1 MSRPIMLGTL
11 AALMVLQTPLTA
23 LASASTDAERAIIEG
38 RTISYEQLR
47 SYGQQYAND
56 FINAYHY
63 GTTTYRQAYQVGA
76 NDSRCHR
83 LYQPPQNRV
92 GQIGYQRGWQQAQSI
107 QDHLEEPAKPAPPVA
122 AGEGQPAN
130 QIDDQRY
137 PIHAPAPDQARF
149 INRISKLAQRLG
161 KQYDLYPSIIIAQ
174 AALESNWGS
183 SELSRSPYHNLFGV
197 KDNGRGDTIMAPT
210 SEYFAGHQQQIKDR
224 FRTYDSDWA
233 SLLDYGETLQDP
245 LYRDA
250 HRSACSHYRQATQA
264 LLGKYATDPEYDRKL
279 NRLIDQYQL
288 TRYDRPLRESDHG
301 KAHHPV
307 HVSFHDQVDPAG
319 HQAPPHTNH
328 HYPTPI
334 VSVMGGAGTAGLF
347 QLVRR
352 FLFK

>member
-1 MSRPIMLGTL
+1 MSRPIMLGTFV
-11 AALMVLQTPLTA
+11 ALMVLQTPLAA
-23 LASASTDAERAIIEG
+23 LASASTDAENAVIED

-47 SYGQQYAND
+47 SYGPQYVTD

-63 GTTTYRQAYQVGA
+63 GTITYRQGYQAGT
-76 NDSRCHR
+76 NDYFHHR
-83 LYQPPQNRV
+83 LYQPPQNHV
-92 GQIGYQRGWQQAQSI
+92 GQVGYQRGWQRAQNVQTHS
-107 QDHLEEPAKPAPPVA
+107 A
-122 AGEGQPAN
+122 ASLRQEASTPSN
-130 QIDDQRY
+130 EKRPTNHIDDQQY
-137 PIHAPAPDQARF
+137 PVNAPAPNQAHF
-149 INRISKLAQRLG
+149 INRIAKLAQRLG
-161 KQYDLYPSIIIAQ
+161 KQYDLYPSVIIAQ

-183 SELSRSPYHNLFGV
+183 SDLSRSPYHNLFGV

-210 SEYFAGHQQQIKDR
+210 IEYFAGHQHQVKDR

-233 SLLDYGETLQDP
+233 SLLDYGETLQNS
-245 LYRDA
+245 LYHNV
-250 HRSACSHYRQATQA
+250 HRSVCSHYRQATYA

-288 TRYDRPLRESDHG
+288 TKYDQPLRKS
-301 KAHHPV
+301 AVHHPV
-307 HVSFHDQVDPAG
+307 RATYHDVTDSASN
-319 HQAPPHTNH
+319 HHSSSHTSH